1 VRLRLTDEA
10 IGGPAT
16 PRLVRMFNV
25 GGGEL
30 LVIMLVALIVLG
42 PQRLPGA
49 ARQVGKVMGDIRRVS
64 SGFQQEL
71 KDAFDA
77 ESDDTPARRAEPVP
91 LARAVADADADDRDR
106 SSAPASRS
114 LREVP
119 AGDTAAAPPAGAAG
133 VAPDVA
139 RALDEIVP
147 PSVADDDATPRPQ
160 GSPGRGPEAVA
171 DDEHGEPG
179 DERAA
184 S

>member
-1 VRLRLTDEA
+1 
-10 IGGPAT
+10 
-16 PRLVRMFNV
+16 MFNV

-49 ARQVGKVMGDIRRVS
+49 ARQLGKVMGDIRRVS

-77 ESDDTPARRAEPVP
+77 ETDDTPARRTEPVP
-91 LARAVADADADDRDR
+91 LAKAVADADDR
-106 SSAPASRS
+106 SHPSEPSSRT

-119 AGDTAAAPPAGAAG
+119 AGDATG
-133 VAPDVA
+133 VAPGVA

-147 PSVADDDATPRPQ
+147 PSPGDGDPGHDPDAPPGAGPRPV
-160 GSPGRGPEAVA
+160 S
-171 DDEHGEPG
+171 DDEGGPG